1 MIEHLTLARSGKFT
15 VGGDSIN
22 AQFQCG
28 LPGQREFRYHVTIIG
43 SADCLTREGFVV
55 NNQLIQQYF
64 DWRFGTVTEL
74 PSCER
79 IAIRACEDLAV
90 IIGDGVQKIEVTLDG
105 TPQAGLTAFWTRE
118 DGAGVG
124 CLYPRITTVQDLASA
139 EVLKVLDH
147 DL

>member
-15 VGGDSIN
+15 VSGDSID

-28 LPGQREFRYHVTIIG
+28 LPGQREFRYHVTIIA
-43 SADCLTREGFVV
+43 SAACLTREGFVV

-64 DWRFGTVTEL
+64 DDHYNAVTVL

-79 IAIRACEDLAV
+79 MAVRACEDLAV
-90 IIGDGVQKIEVTLDG
+90 LVGDGVQKVEVTMDG

-124 CLYPRITTVQDLASA
+124 CLYPRTVQDLASA